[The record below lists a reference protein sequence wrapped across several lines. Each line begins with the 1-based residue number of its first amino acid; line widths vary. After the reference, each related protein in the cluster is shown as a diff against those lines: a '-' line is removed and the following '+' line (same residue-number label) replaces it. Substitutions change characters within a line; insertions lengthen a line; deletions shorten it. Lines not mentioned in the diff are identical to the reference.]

1 MGYHFG
7 ERDTF
12 VQLKPNTRDRIAEA
26 IEGLLALLDQFDG
39 DPDFEDGFD
48 DESYISGSM
57 FDREG
62 DLADW
67 EPSLGWISR
76 DEKGWTVTH
85 GSDAD
90 LEVDHQTAE

>member
-1 MGYHFG
+1 MGNHFG
-7 ERDTF
+7 ERDSF
-12 VQLKPNTRDRIAEA
+12 VQLTPNTRDRIAEA

-39 DPDFEDGFD
+39 DPDFEECGD
-48 DESYISGSM
+48 DESYIGGSK

-62 DLADW
+62 DQSDW

-76 DEKGWTVTH
+76 DEQGWTVTH

-90 LEVDHQTAE
+90 LEVDQQNAG

>member
-12 VQLKPNTRDRIAEA
+12 VQLTPTTRDRIAQA
-26 IEGLLALLDQFDG
+26 IEGLVALLDQIDG

-48 DESYISGSM
+48 DESYVSGSI
-57 FDREG
+57 FDRE
-62 DLADW
+62 DDMSDS

-76 DEKGWTVTH
+76 DELGWTVTH

-90 LEVDHQTAE
+90 LEVDQQIAG

>member
-7 ERDTF
+7 ERDSF
-12 VQLKPNTRDRIAEA
+12 VQLTPNTRDRIAEA

-39 DPDFEDGFD
+39 DPDFEECGD

-57 FDREG
+57 YDREA
-62 DLADW
+62 DQSDW

-76 DEKGWTVTH
+76 DEQGWTVTH

-90 LEVDHQTAE
+90 LEVDQQTAE